1 MSDEN
6 TGAVSLALA
15 SLLFLIVALAVMFA
29 IVIGCEVKPDIQQL
43 QEAVC
48 ERLEATPS
56 DYQDCLEELR

>member
-6 TGAVSLALA
+6 MGTASLAVA
-15 SLLFLIVALAVMFA
+15 SLLFLLAVTVVFA

-43 QEAVC
+43 QEALC
-48 ERLEATPS
+48 ERLEATPN